1 MAATMSSYLAPFS
14 RRQVRSTWMPRK
26 APVESSQFCV
36 LVFGYLPFV
45 VMLYYS
51 SLFGKKDGSIAKWSI
66 LQSPRRARLAQAAF
80 PEDLPCPGHGTGCRA
95 TDTSGVGTRNAMPVN
110 LPLTALEE
118 PQLAV
123 DSSSPDSSPGPCTLG
138 TFSAI

>member
-1 MAATMSSYLAPFS
+1 
-14 RRQVRSTWMPRK
+14 MPGK

-66 LQSPRRARLAQAAF
+66 LQSLRKARLAQAAF
-80 PEDLPCPGHGTGCRA
+80 PEELPCPRDGTGGRA
-95 TDTSGVGTRNAMPVN
+95 TDTSGVGTRKAMPVN

-118 PQLAV
+118 PQLATHR
-123 DSSSPDSSPGPCTLG
+123 SSPGPCTLG
-138 TFSAI
+138 TLLI